1 MLLGAVVQSLKPV
14 KLADGHNNS
23 QHCWA
28 NNVGSCCVHLHVD
41 VAQLKRTISFADVT
55 VDIDEI
61 DANQVMIFTLLPFLS
76 FCYMKIV

>member
-1 MLLGAVVQSLKPV
+1 MLLGVVVQSLKPV

-28 NNVGSCCVHLHVD
+28 NNVGSCCVHLPLPE
-41 VAQLKRTISFADVT
+41 LKRTISFADVT

-61 DANQVMIFTLLPFLS
+61 DANQVMTFMLLPFLS
-76 FCYMKIV
+76 FCYMKIA